1 MRNKPMLL
9 LMATAGLLIVQGCK
23 RTELKKPE
31 AAQTFVN
38 NKKNASA
45 PSNHGTF
52 YISNVNSGKVIEVKS
67 TSQLVDGEAIQQNP
81 YSGSGTATAPN
92 QKWILIQQGTGSI
105 TSTTKFKIMSVVSG
119 KYIEVPLAGTSPG
132 TQMWQDKAN
141 TNNAQQWYIQLVATN
156 KYKIVNVGNGL
167 VLAANLTT
175 NGAAITQQTF
185 VSGDTKQQWVLNS
198 ITAEAYR
205 DDDVVNYFHRTAS
218 GTTVAWDQGNT
229 IPLTY
234 SGNNGKVIWVT
245 GDAYNGS
252 QLNGNQKINCGTFFM
267 YRNSALIQ
275 PASKSWDPALT
286 TNITTTNSTVSPL
299 EIMESPGAHGSTYR
313 WPGPGVELSDKVYYF
328 TYESQYV
335 SGSTTIP
342 ENQALYRLTQN
353 TGSNAWGTATRLTP
367 AGMSGQ
373 TDIQYKEGMVK
384 PGDGYVYVFGSKG
397 IFFNTQN
404 IYVARFATGTPTTW
418 QFWNGTAWTSTRTNA
433 AAAIIHV
440 GSGDYTQ
447 QNVNISYV
455 NGKYVLVQLD
465 LGFFCDPASHDVY
478 ISTSATP
485 TGPFTAPQKVFT
497 IQDKYTDGHLAKY
510 YTPALHPEFNNSSNE
525 LLLTYSLNYFGNN
538 YDPDGAGPLPPTNC
552 STSYCAGTTD
562 QDPNFYQLKAVRI
575 PYSLVGL

>member
-1 MRNKPMLL
+1 MKIKHLFLLSASGFLIMESCNKSEWKKSEDPAAVPSNSLR
-9 LMATAGLLIVQGCK
+9 TA
-23 RTELKKPE
+23 
-31 AAQTFVN
+31 A
-38 NKKNASA
+38 A

-52 YISNVNSGKVIEVKS
+52 YISNANSTKVIEVKTDNMLS
-67 TSQLVDGEAIQQNP
+67 DGEAIQQNP
-81 YSGSGTATAPN
+81 YSGTGTATAPN
-92 QKWILIQQGTGSI
+92 QKWILEQQGTGTI
-105 TSTTKFKIMSVVSG
+105 TSTTKFKIMNVASG

-132 TQMWQDKAN
+132 TQMWQDKTN
-141 TNNAQQWYIQLVATN
+141 TNNAQQWYIQSVATN

-167 VLAANLTT
+167 VLSANLTT
-175 NGAAITQQTF
+175 NGSAITQQTF

-205 DDDVVNYFHRTAS
+205 DDAVVNYFHRTAS
-218 GTTVAWDQGNT
+218 GTTVAWDQGNS

-234 SGNNGKVIWVT
+234 SSNNGKVIWVT

-252 QLNGNQKINCGTFFM
+252 QLNSNQKIPCGQFFM

-275 PASKSWDPALT
+275 PASHSWDPALT
-286 TNITTTNSTVSPL
+286 TNITTTNSPVSPL
-299 EIMESPGAHGSTYR
+299 EIFASPGDHGSTYR
-313 WPGPGVELSDKVYYF
+313 WPGPGVEISDKVYMF
-328 TYESQYV
+328 TYESQYT

-353 TGSNAWGTATRLTP
+353 TGSNAWGAATRLTP

-384 PGDGYVYVFGSKG
+384 ASDGYVYVYGSKV

-404 IYVARFATGTPTTW
+404 LYVARFPTSNPSAW
-418 QFWNGTAWTSTRTNA
+418 EFWNGTAWTTTRTNA

-440 GSGDYTQ
+440 GTVDYTQ
-447 QNVNISYV
+447 MNANISYV

-465 LGFFCDPASHDVY
+465 LGFFCDPAVHDVY
-478 ISTSATP
+478 ISTSTSP

-497 IQDKYTDGHLAKY
+497 INDKYTDGHLAKY
-510 YTPALHPEFNNSSNE
+510 YTPALHPEFNNAHNE
-525 LLLTYSLNYFGNN
+525 LLLTYSLNYFGANH
-538 YDPDGAGPLPPTNC
+538 DGTTC
-552 STSYCAGTTD
+552 STSFCANTTD